1 MNTDPIKREQLLE
14 NTQGLEKYV
23 DNYIIW
29 CNLNNQ
35 IAHTGGFLGYV
46 SDQQMLEK
54 IR

>member
-1 MNTDPIKREQLLE
+1 MNIYPTKREQLLE

-29 CNLNNQ
+29 CMLNNQ
-35 IAHTGGFLGYV
+35 IAYTKGFLGYV
-46 SDQQMLEK
+46 SDQQMLER